1 MIRLPSCVAWHNSST
16 EADPARHGVGKPGIM
31 ADHDFEFEFERDLQN
46 DFREQQSRPP
56 PQMPVGEIGQQ
67 PRNFV
72 RNYKKV
78 SNSESNFLALST
90 WAFCVF
96 LLHWGAEIFV
106 IMTVCLL
113 ADRLCILDQGHV
125 HER

>member
-1 MIRLPSCVAWHNSST
+1 
-16 EADPARHGVGKPGIM
+16 M

-78 SNSESNFLALST
+78 RNSESKCTA
-90 WAFCVF
+90 V
-96 LLHWGAEIFV
+96 
-106 IMTVCLL
+106 
-113 ADRLCILDQGHV
+113 
-125 HER
+125 